1 MWRFRDTRRTTRA
14 SGSVEIG
21 GPFVAF
27 RKENGQITAPELDQM
42 WKNERIG
49 QATEARRRAIVI
61 SAIR

>member
-1 MWRFRDTRRTTRA
+1 MWRFRDTRQATRA
-14 SGSVEIG
+14 FGSLEIG

-42 WKNERIG
+42 WKNERVG

>member
-1 MWRFRDTRRTTRA
+1 MWRFRDTRPTVRVRKDRA
-14 SGSVEIG
+14 EGR
-21 GPFVAF
+21 PFVAF
-27 RKENGQITAPELDQM
+27 RNENGQITAPELDQM

>member
-1 MWRFRDTRRTTRA
+1 MWRFRDTRPTTRA
-14 SGSVEIG
+14 SGSLEIG

-27 RKENGQITAPELDQM
+27 RNENGQITAPELDQM

>member
-1 MWRFRDTRRTTRA
+1 MWRFRDTRPTVRGRKDRA
-14 SGSVEIG
+14 GGS
-21 GPFVAF
+21 PFVAF